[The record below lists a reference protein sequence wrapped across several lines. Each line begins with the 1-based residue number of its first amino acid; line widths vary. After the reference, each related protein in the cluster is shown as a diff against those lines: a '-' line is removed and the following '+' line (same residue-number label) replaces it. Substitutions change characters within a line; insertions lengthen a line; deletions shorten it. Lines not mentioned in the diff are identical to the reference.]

1 MGNNVAIS
9 DSGFFKI
16 FLKSFLYIH
25 IYNFCKFQIKR
36 VFLFLSGV
44 GRRINGVTQHPFVV
58 TIRKLWLFISSAI
71 IFQAVA
77 VGYTPLTN
85 TSKFYNIWYYVALKA
100 REYDSIGEICFAA
113 VTSLELAAEL
123 GIQTVPNAR
132 LILWNSTRVCY

>member
-1 MGNNVAIS
+1 MENYGI
-9 DSGFFKI
+9 I
-16 FLKSFLYIH
+16 
-25 IYNFCKFQIKR
+25 
-36 VFLFLSGV
+36 
-44 GRRINGVTQHPFVV
+44 
-58 TIRKLWLFISSAI
+58 FISSTI